1 MKKLL
6 LLALLF
12 CGLQSCSK
20 KEETPTTPQASTAS
34 LKFTANGTQYTFTGT
49 PVSKYETGTEIIN
62 DFGTPKYA
70 TLQAAEV
77 QVTGQNR
84 DAILIPFLLNSSG
97 GNTLSTGTYTVN
109 NILADSYIAGVK
121 YLQTVTC
128 TVTITSVANNKYSGT
143 FTATL
148 KSNIPVGTINLTN
161 GSFENLTFRP

>member
-6 LLALLF
+6 LVALLF

-20 KEETPTTPQASTAS
+20 KEETTTTPQTSTAS

-70 TLQAAEV
+70 TLQALEV
-77 QVTGQNR
+77 QVSGQNR
-84 DAILIPFLLNSSG
+84 NSILIPFLLNSSG
-97 GNTLSTGTYTVN
+97 GNTLTTGTYTVN
-109 NILADSYIAGVK
+109 NIISDSRIAGVR
-121 YLQTVTC
+121 YAETTTC

-143 FTATL
+143 FSATL
-148 KSNIPVGTINLTN
+148 KSTLPVGTINITN
-161 GSFENLTFRP
+161 GSFTNLTYRP